1 MNSVKNSN
9 KNNALHAI
17 LFEAVSLTLHLD
29 MDRELMVQS
38 VALLGKFLMINEP
51 NIKYLALENMS
62 RLALIPEMLE
72 AINRH
77 QKTIISSLKVRS
89 TSMTRE
95 LNWRSS
101 GFPLCVLAG
110 AYKSCRPMNFS
121 TTVAHQ
127 SCPVS

>member
-1 MNSVKNSN
+1 MSTDRSSFLILGETNNPLFSVCVEGMNAVKNAN

-29 MDRELMVQS
+29 MDRELMGQS

-77 QKTIISSLKVRS
+77 QQTIMTSLKVTPS
-89 TSMTRE
+89 ILTS
-95 LNWRSS
+95 NNIYSS
-101 GFPLCVLAG
+101 SF
-110 AYKSCRPMNFS
+110 
-121 TTVAHQ
+121 
-127 SCPVS
+127 